1 MSIYTWKP
9 DKELIAT
16 THIGQIMAGKGYKD
30 FRDYH
35 QWSVQNREQFWE
47 ETVERLGIVIR
58 EKYTSILD
66 VSDGVKQARWL
77 PGARMNIVDSC
88 FSHTPD
94 AVAIVYSEAGEI
106 KKMTYGALEKLV
118 NRIANSLYEYGLSQG
133 DYIAIDMPMTPL
145 AVAIYLAG
153 IKAGM
158 PVATIADSFTVK
170 EINIRLKISHPK
182 IVFTQDYI
190 HRGNKNIPLYER
202 LTQAAKYPKVVVSTQ
217 AEKVELREGDI
228 FWDDFL
234 SAKEDF
240 DSVIQ
245 DPGDTITLL
254 FSSGTTSEPKAI
266 PWNHTTAIK
275 SAADAYYHHDIH
287 PGDIVAWP
295 TNLGWMM
302 GPWLVFASLI
312 NKASM
317 ALYDDSPVERGFG
330 EFVQDVRVTM
340 LGLIPSMV
348 RHWWLTN
355 CMKDLDWS
363 SIRCFSSTGEAS
375 SAEEYSRLMRMAGG
389 KPVIEYCGGTE
400 IGGGYVTSTM
410 VQENIPAT
418 FSTPALGT
426 EFVLLDEE
434 GNETDAGEVFIIPP
448 VMGLSDKLLNKS
460 HERVYYEGT
469 PEYKG
474 QVLRRHGDRM
484 QRLENGYYKA
494 MGRVDDAMNLGGI
507 KVSAL
512 QLEQVVNSL
521 PFVKEC
527 AAIAVTP
534 PKGGP
539 DMLVIYYVANQ
550 PVDKKEASK
559 EISGIIRNEINP
571 LFKVQQ
577 SVPME
582 ILPRTASGKLM
593 RRVLR
598 KKYLESLFR

>member
-16 THIGQIMAGKGYKD
+16 THIGQIMAGKGYMD

-35 QWSVQNREQFWE
+35 QWSVRNREQFWE
-47 ETVERLGIVIR
+47 ETVERLGIVLR
-58 EKYTSILD
+58 EKYTAILD
-66 VSDGVKQARWL
+66 VSGGVKQARWL

-88 FSHTPD
+88 FSNTPD

-118 NRIANSLYEYGLSQG
+118 NRIANSLHEYGLSQG

-182 IVFTQDYI
+182 MVFTQDYI

-217 AEKVELREGDI
+217 AEKVDLREGDI

-287 PGDIVAWP
+287 PGDVVAWP

-348 RHWWLTN
+348 RHWWLTD

-363 SIRCFSSTGEAS
+363 AIRCFSSTGEAS

-400 IGGGYVTSTM
+400 IGGGYVTSTL

-474 QVLRRHGDRM
+474 QVLRRHGDSM

-521 PFVKEC
+521 PFVKES